1 MKTLTNQTNGSSKT
15 YKIWIAPVG
24 KKFAV
29 RFAFGRIGSM
39 LTEGTKAT
47 LATSGEAIA
56 LADKLTASKLAK
68 GYTVATVATKAV
80 PAILKPAAAT
90 HRTKATT
97 SATTSGRA
105 AALKAWVTIRANRA
119 AAAKR

>member
-1 MKTLTNQTNGSSKT
+1 MKTLTNQTNGSNKT
-15 YKIWIAPVG
+15 YKIWIANAG

-39 LTEGTKAT
+39 LTVGTKAT

-68 GYTVATVATKAV
+68 GYRVASSPVKAV
-80 PAILKPAAAT
+80 RKPAAAT
-90 HRTKATT
+90 HRTRATKATG
-97 SATTSGRA
+97 SGRA

-119 AAAKR
+119 AAARG